1 MDGLLGGC
9 FFCRNSTSPL
19 RIDWER
25 KSFVD
30 LLSHIPKTDNSLG
43 FEDQFRDEHLF
54 VVTIQ
59 MPWYVDV
66 VNYLTVWKLPVHL
79 SSRERKLIFQH
90 SARFTWI
97 GGYLFHIG
105 FYIQIEICIRE
116 DEVHDVLKACHD
128 EPCGRHFAD
137 HKSWHKVLHM
147 GYYWHSIFKDAKK
160 YV

>member
-30 LLSHIPKTDNSLG
+30 LLSRIPKIDNSLG

-66 VNYLTVWKLPVHL
+66 VNYLTVWKLP
-79 SSRERKLIFQH
+79 
-90 SARFTWI
+90 T
-97 GGYLFHIG
+97 
-105 FYIQIEICIRE
+105 
-116 DEVHDVLKACHD
+116 CHQ
-128 EPCGRHFAD
+128 EKGN
-137 HKSWHKVLHM
+137 
-147 GYYWHSIFKDAKK
+147 
-160 YV
+160 